1 MVKIRVAIGSENGVD
16 IDNSHLGDIA
26 RFYLY
31 DIDKDGN
38 IEPVEYRDNPYQK
51 MDHAGD
57 NKMNKIL
64 SILKDVHVLIARQK
78 SPNFRRIA
86 SKTKYQPVIIK
97 KTSVDKSLETVARNF
112 KEIKALVDKRTAK
125 EISEEIPTYE

>member
-1 MVKIRVAIGSENGVD
+1 
-16 IDNSHLGDIA
+16 
-26 RFYLY
+26 
-31 DIDKDGN
+31 
-38 IEPVEYRDNPYQK
+38 

-78 SPNFRRIA
+78 SPNFKRIA
-86 SKTKYQPVIIK
+86 SKTKYQPIIIK
-97 KTSVDKSLETVARNF
+97 EKSIDKALETVAKNF
-112 KEIKALVDKRTAK
+112 KEIKALVDKRTTK